1 MLTWGAGTSEVIT
14 KNLPSDLR
22 PLVNMCLLAKALL
35 SFPLPFYS
43 AAEILQSCLLTG
55 EHTFA
60 IRSINCH
67 IPKSYTSLGV
77 TLLSSH
83 VRVDVLLFLSPWC
96 FFLFSVL

>member
-60 IRSINCH
+60 IRR
-67 IPKSYTSLGV
+67 TD
-77 TLLSSH
+77 T
-83 VRVDVLLFLSPWC
+83 FLSLTPVSNPHDHKENIEVSKDSQS
-96 FFLFSVL
+96 FGRQ